1 MAVPSIASPDNAV
14 EELAGEYHGSTAV
27 SLRKSGQMS
36 NQDAAIAK
44 ALNAGLRRLLVVAFA
59 HQNDGSGRSER
70 MPALRLALEREIKRL
85 VIRGVTHDGEDV
97 ELTAAVRK
105 GLQLY
110 LDAAYREASE
120 HLPVPDTIQ

>member
-14 EELAGEYHGSTAV
+14 EELAGDDHGSTAGWSKKV
-27 SLRKSGQMS
+27 SQMS
-36 NQDAAIAK
+36 NQDAVIAK

-59 HQNDGSGRSER
+59 HQNDGAGLSER
-70 MPALRLALEREIKRL
+70 MPALRHALEREIKRL

-97 ELTAAVRK
+97 ELTVAVRK

-120 HLPVPDTIQ
+120 HLPAPDMIQ